1 MEKDIVY
8 HALKDSMTEGACPI
22 CAQTAHNI
30 RGAMRSVLYE
40 SMTDVKIRDTIK
52 SARGFC
58 RHHSGMFLEEGDALN
73 HAIVYGD
80 ALRSALQDVV
90 SGDYKYYENRENCYF
105 CDMARESESAYIKA
119 AWEAF
124 HEEEFFS
131 AYEQGGLLCM
141 VHLHA
146 MESASEKEKGG
157 EEFYLKLA
165 QTTIDKYQ
173 IMIRQLDEIIRKSDY
188 RNLGEAWT
196 EGEKTA
202 WKRAVNVI
210 HDRVGIPRGENAS
223 KKRRLFG
230 RK

>member
-22 CAQTAHNI
+22 CAQTSHNI

-40 SMTDVKIRDTIK
+40 SMTDVEIRDTIK
-52 SARGFC
+52 NARGFC
-58 RHHSGMFLEEGDALN
+58 RHHSNLFLEEGDALN

-90 SGDYKYYENRENCYF
+90 NGDYSYYENRKSCYF
-105 CDMARESESAYIKA
+105 CDMAKEMEDAYIKA
-119 AWEAF
+119 CWDAF

-131 AYEQGGLLCM
+131 AYEEGGLLCM
-141 VHLHA
+141 THLHA
-146 MESASEKEKGG
+146 MESASEKEKNG

-173 IMIRQLDEIIRKSDY
+173 TMIRQLDEIIRKSDY
-188 RNLGEAWT
+188 RNLSEEWT

-210 HDRVGIPRGENAS
+210 HDRVGIPRGEAAA

>member
-8 HALKDSMTEGACPI
+8 HALKDCMKGEACPI
-22 CAQTAHNI
+22 CAQTETNL
-30 RGAMRSVLYE
+30 RSTMRSVLYE
-40 SMTDVKIRDTIK
+40 SMTDVEIRDTIK
-52 SARGFC
+52 NARGFC
-58 RHHSGMFLEEGDALN
+58 RHHSNLFLEEGDALN

-90 SGDYKYYENRENCYF
+90 AGDYKYYEDRQSCYF
-105 CDMARESESAYIKA
+105 CDMAKVSEAAYIKA
-119 AWEAF
+119 CWEAF
-124 HEEEFFS
+124 HDEEFFS

-146 MESASEKEKGG
+146 MESASEQEKNG
-157 EEFYLKLA
+157 EETYLKLA

-188 RNLGEAWT
+188 RNLQEEWT

-202 WKRAVNVI
+202 WRRAVHII
-210 HDRVGIPRGENAS
+210 HDKVGIPRAEAK
-223 KKRRLFG
+223 KKRSLFG